1 MSSPTPSTFTLHPPE
16 NRTRTTAWHV
26 CAVVACLVLYLFPG
40 IMGREPW
47 KQDEMYT
54 FGIVQHMAQTGDWIV
69 PTNAGVPF
77 MEKPP
82 LFDWIAVGFMKATS
96 GWLPPPDGAR
106 LATLLAMLIT
116 FAATAAIARAVSARR
131 GWLERDTAGSMLL
144 FAGTV
149 GLVRHAHDLFTDV
162 GLMAASAVSLYA
174 LIRIVLLA
182 GDTRRWPLGRA
193 ALLLGVGVAATLMTK
208 GLLMPGVFGI
218 AALLVPVFVPTCR
231 TRRSAFALLLAGAV
245 ALPLMA
251 IWPALLAE
259 RSMALFKTW
268 LWDNNVGRFLGF
280 SVPELGSDNTPSTPF
295 KALLFFAF
303 PVGPLALIALTRR
316 ATWRQPVLVVAALVS
331 ATGLATLCLSAT
343 LRQLYLLPLLPALT
357 PLAASMLPRLP
368 ALVQRIWV
376 WLARTVAA
384 VSLVA
389 AWLTWLIMRGPQSL
403 HHWVAPLGRW
413 LPLGWQLPPRQP
425 VAVLSA
431 VALTLGWIAV
441 QPAIDRS
448 ARWRGAASWAA
459 AMTLGWGLMTT
470 LLMPWID
477 AAKGY
482 RIVFHQAAAVLAPL
496 STKNDCVASSG
507 LGESEAPMFVWYT
520 RRRVVSIGTGD
531 WQSCNVLIVQTP
543 SAAST
548 NQPGWQAFWSGARPG
563 DGDQL
568 FTLYRR
574 ATPMLS
580 AATAVPADSQQPAGP
595 PAPQLKNAKK

>member
-1 MSSPTPSTFTLHPPE
+1 MSSHTPSTFTLHPSE
-16 NRTRTTAWHV
+16 NRTRAAWHICV
-26 CAVVACLVLYLFPG
+26 VVACLVLYLLPG
-40 IMGREPW
+40 IVGREPW

-82 LFDWIAVGFMKATS
+82 LFDWFAVGFMKATS
-96 GWLPPPDGAR
+96 GWLPAPDGAR
-106 LATLLAMLIT
+106 LATLLAMLVT
-116 FAATAAIARAVSARR
+116 FAATAAIARAVSPRR
-131 GWLERDTAGSMLL
+131 GWLARDTAGSMLL
-144 FAGTV
+144 LAGTI

-182 GDTRRWPLGRA
+182 GDTRRWPLWRA

-208 GLLMPGVFGI
+208 GLLMPGVFGV
-218 AALLVPVFVPTCR
+218 AALLVPLFVPACR
-231 TRRSAFALLLAGAV
+231 TRRYAFALLLAGAV
-245 ALPLMA
+245 ALPLMV

-259 RSMALFKTW
+259 RSMPLFKTW

-303 PVGPLALIALTRR
+303 PVGPLALIALARR

-331 ATGLATLCLSAT
+331 VTGLSTLCLSAT
-343 LRQLYLLPLLPALT
+343 LRELYLLPILPALT
-357 PLAASMLPRLP
+357 PLAASTLPRLP

-384 VSLVA
+384 ASLVA
-389 AWLTWLIMRGPQSL
+389 VWLTWWIMRGPQSL

-413 LPLGWQLPPRQP
+413 LPLEWELPARQP

-448 ARWRGAASWAA
+448 GRWRGAASWAA
-459 AMTLGWGLMTT
+459 AMTLSWGLMAT

-477 AAKGY
+477 AAKSY
-482 RIVFHQAAAVLAPL
+482 LPVFDQAAAVLAPVDA
-496 STKNDCVASSG
+496 KNDCVASSG
-507 LGESEAPMFVWYT
+507 LGESEAPMFAWYT
-520 RRRVVSIGTGD
+520 HRRVVSIGTGD
-531 WQSCNVLIVQTP
+531 SQDCNVRIVQTP
-543 SAAST
+543 PAAAT

-563 DGDQL
+563 DRDQL

-574 ATPMLS
+574 AAPMLS
-580 AATAVPADSQQPAGP
+580 AAAAEPADSQRPAGP
-595 PAPQLKNAKK
+595 PASQVKNPKE